1 MLSPKAAT
9 ILNLALLA
17 SAAPSKRQ
25 ATGSG
30 ACSDVHIFL
39 ARGWNEPYPGR
50 QQSLV
55 DAACNG
61 VFSCDYED
69 ITFDATNANGFPA
82 AVEEGRSSGLSQV
95 RAYTERCPDSK
106 IALSGYSEGA
116 VVVNNVLAD
125 SGLTPSSAPGNKGTA
140 FPSLFLQLD
149 RLCATAS
156 AMKSLTNSSHNSL
169 RRPRLRRPE
178 PRRRPELQRPGRLSL

>member
-25 ATGSG
+25 STGSG
-30 ACSDVHIFL
+30 SCTDLHIFL
-39 ARGWNEPYPGR
+39 ARGWNEGYPGR
-50 QQSLV
+50 QQHLV

-61 VFSCDYED
+61 VASCDYED
-69 ITFDATNANGFPA
+69 ITFDATNANGFGA
-82 AVEEGRSSGLSQV
+82 AVEEGRSSGVAQIN
-95 RAYTERCPDSK
+95 AYTQRCPNAK

-125 SGLTPSSAPGNKGTA
+125 SGLTPTSAPGSKGEA
-140 FPSLFLQLD
+140 FVPTDL
-149 RLCATAS
+149 
-156 AMKSLTNSSHNSL
+156 
-169 RRPRLRRPE
+169 
-178 PRRRPELQRPGRLSL
+178 

>member
-25 ATGSG
+25 STGSG
-30 ACSDVHIFL
+30 TCSDVHIFL
-39 ARGWNEPYPGR
+39 ARGWNEGYPGR
-50 QQSLV
+50 QQNLV

-61 VFSCDYED
+61 VSSCDYED

-82 AVEEGRSSGLSQV
+82 AVEQGRSSGVSQIN
-95 RAYTERCPDSK
+95 AYTQRCPDAK
-106 IALSGYSEGA
+106 IVLSGYSEGA

-125 SGLTPSSAPGNKGTA
+125 SGLTPSSVPGNKGKH
-140 FPSLFLQLD
+140 FVPMSSF
-149 RLCATAS
+149 C
-156 AMKSLTNSSHNSL
+156 NSTVFTQW
-169 RRPRLRRPE
+169 P
-178 PRRRPELQRPGRLSL
+178 Q

>member
-1 MLSPKAAT
+1 MLSPQVAT

-25 ATGSG
+25 STGSG
-30 ACSDVHIFL
+30 TCSDVHIFL
-39 ARGWNEPYPGR
+39 ARGWNEGYPGR

-61 VFSCDYED
+61 VSSCDYED

-82 AVEEGRSSGLSQV
+82 AVEEGRSSGVSQIN
-95 RAYTERCPDSK
+95 AYIQRCPDAK

-125 SGLTPSSAPGNKGTA
+125 SGLTPSSAPGNKGKA
-140 FPSLFLQLD
+140 FFPTS
-149 RLCATAS
+149 
-156 AMKSLTNSSHNSL
+156 SSHSSTVSIQSIQSS
-169 RRPRLRRPE
+169 PC
-178 PRRRPELQRPGRLSL
+178 